1 MYTIVIAVIFGFLVG
16 GGLGFSHAASPGWSI
31 FWGIL
36 AAVALQAA
44 IGFWLKRKVEAGM
57 KGVQDILMAG
67 QKRLQSKVNQWQ
79 MRPPGSLKQAQIEI
93 EREQRTFVEQALE
106 ASKQLEK
113 WNRWSP
119 LLGKQIATLRMQL
132 FYQTKDFKKVDELL
146 PHCLFLEPMTAA
158 MKLARMY
165 QLGDTGLDAFFEK
178 QAKRQQRFGRG
189 ADAAI
194 LYAAYAWMLV
204 QKGAVDQAHK
214 ILIRGC
220 EKAENETLKRNRDL
234 LANNKIN
241 HFNNA
246 GMGDAWYALG
256 LEEPKVRTQR
266 QRTAPG
272 SRPF

>member
-1 MYTIVIAVIFGFLVG
+1 MYTIIIAVFFGFLVG
-16 GGLGFSHAASPGWSI
+16 GGLGFSQAASPGWSV
-31 FWGIL
+31 FLGIL

-67 QKRLQSKVNQWQ
+67 QKRLQNKVNQWQ

-106 ASKQLEK
+106 ASKRLEK

-132 FYQTKDFKKVDELL
+132 FYQTKDFQQVDALL

-165 QLGDTGLDAFFEK
+165 QLKDAGLDAFFEK

-194 LYAAYAWMLV
+194 LYAAYSWMLV

-266 QRTAPG
+266 QRAAPG